1 MIDSTLKSTVFALCC
16 VSFVLVLKSA
26 FIIIWVLFFLYMFKN
41 LFEHLFILFEIL
53 SAHGLVL
60 MIQCDECSLATFKPY
75 FLPGMWKL
83 SAILYCISLH
93 TIIQIVQYCTN
104 PLNVSILPHC
114 ACLCQ
119 YVTSSMVCVLCRCV
133 QDNSTALSIAMDAG
147 HKDAGVLLYAHVNFG
162 PGHSPVGYLPLP
174 YNTEFSVWSEC
185 RLITAF

>member
-1 MIDSTLKSTVFALCC
+1 MNAASQ
-16 VSFVLVLKSA
+16 
-26 FIIIWVLFFLYMFKN
+26 
-41 LFEHLFILFEIL
+41 L
-53 SAHGLVL
+53 SSLISYL
-60 MIQCDECSLATFKPY
+60 ECES
-75 FLPGMWKL
+75 
-83 SAILYCISLH
+83 SVQYCIISLH

-185 RLITAF
+185 RLIMAFWKLWHFKSYFGKQKMFNWTIIFFSLNIIRTSIFRPKASLWIKHMNPNFCLYVL